1 MDKEDI
7 ATPSAV
13 SAQSLAPATGTGTQ
27 DLGDGHSD
35 MKRGPPLSIMGL
47 EGVVRDGDTFESSTI
62 VAKPG
67 YTHLASKDDIGRYHL
82 VVFPNPKEIPTL
94 EGSILVRE
102 ENTKT
107 EIRSGARVTEYDL
120 SNQELNRDSTQRPVN
135 RIDVMLG
142 YDEPPTEEEVASMV
156 PKHTMDL
163 CHHWRHVNIDLHQG
177 ELQTEGSDAT
187 DSLVSQG

>member
-1 MDKEDI
+1 MDKKDI
-7 ATPSAV
+7 ATSSAV

-47 EGVVRDGDTFESSTI
+47 EGVIKDVDTFESSTM

-67 YTHLASKDDIGRYHL
+67 YTHMASKDDFGRYHL
-82 VVFPNPKEIPTL
+82 VVFPNPKDIPTL
-94 EGSILVRE
+94 AGSILVPK

-120 SNQELNRDSTQRPVN
+120 SNQGLDPDSTERPVD
-135 RIDVMLG
+135 RIDVSLS
-142 YDEPPTEEEVASMV
+142 YNKPPTEAEVASMV
-156 PKHTMDL
+156 SEHVRDL
-163 CHHWRHVNIDLHQG
+163 CHHWRRVKINIHQG
-177 ELQTEGSDAT
+177 EVPTEGSKEPDYV
-187 DSLVSQG
+187 VSQA